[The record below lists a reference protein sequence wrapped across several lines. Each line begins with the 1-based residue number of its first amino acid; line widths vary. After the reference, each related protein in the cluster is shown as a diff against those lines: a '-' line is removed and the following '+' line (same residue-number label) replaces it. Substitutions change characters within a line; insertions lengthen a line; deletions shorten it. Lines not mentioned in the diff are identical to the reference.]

1 MLDYYSYYPP
11 PSKEEAIKEVIAH
24 FKEVD
29 VREIATE
36 VINEM
41 PSLGS
46 YTGWYMGF
54 KKDAIQMVKER
65 LQMERLENEI
75 MVKERL
81 QKEQNEN
88 EILQK
93 NLKNNNNYING

>member
-11 PSKEEAIKEVIAH
+11 PSREDAIKEVISH

-29 VREIATE
+29 VREIATT

-46 YTGWYMGF
+46 YTGWYVGF
-54 KKDAIQMVKER
+54 KKDAIQMVTERLEKER
-65 LQMERLENEI
+65 LEKERLE
-75 MVKERL
+75 KE
-81 QKEQNEN
+81 K
-88 EILQK
+88 
-93 NLKNNNNYING
+93 

>member
-1 MLDYYSYYPP
+1 MLDYYSYYPA
-11 PSKEEAIKEVIAH
+11 PSREDAIKEVIAH

-29 VREIATE
+29 VRVIATN

-54 KKDAIQMVKER
+54 KKDAIQMVT
-65 LQMERLENEI
+65 ERLEKDRVQTEQS
-75 MVKERL
+75 
-81 QKEQNEN
+81 QK
-88 EILQK
+88 
-93 NLKNNNNYING
+93 

>member
-11 PSKEEAIKEVIAH
+11 PSREDAIKEVIAH

-54 KKDAIQMVKER
+54 KKDAIQMVTERLEKER
-65 LQMERLENEI
+65 LVNEI
-75 MVKERL
+75 LVNEILVKERL
-81 QKEQNEN
+81 QN
-88 EILQK
+88 EILK
-93 NLKNNNNYING
+93 NEILVKERNEK

>member
-1 MLDYYSYYPP
+1 MLDYYSYYPA
-11 PSKEEAIKEVIAH
+11 PSKEEAIKEIIAH

-29 VREIATE
+29 VREIATT

-54 KKDAIQMVKER
+54 KKDAIQMVTER
-65 LQMERLENEI
+65 LEKERLENEI
-75 MVKERL
+75 LVKERL
-81 QKEQNEN
+81 EKERLEK
-88 EILQK
+88 ESL
-93 NLKNNNNYING
+93 

>member
-11 PSKEEAIKEVIAH
+11 PSRDDAIKEVIAH

-54 KKDAIQMVKER
+54 KKDAIQMVT
-65 LQMERLENEI
+65 ERLENEI
-75 MVKERL
+75 LKNEILVKERLENEIL
-81 QKEQNEN
+81 QKEQNE
-88 EILQK
+88 K
-93 NLKNNNNYING
+93 

>member
-1 MLDYYSYYPP
+1 MLDYYSYYPS

-29 VREIATE
+29 VREIATK
-36 VINEM
+36 VINDM

-54 KKDAIQMVKER
+54 KKDAIQMVTEQLEKE
-65 LQMERLENEI
+65 Q
-75 MVKERL
+75 L
-81 QKEQNEN
+81 QKEQLE
-88 EILQK
+88 K
-93 NLKNNNNYING
+93 

>member
-11 PSKEEAIKEVIAH
+11 PSKEEAIKEVIAY

-29 VREIATE
+29 VREIATQ

-41 PSLGS
+41 PNLGS

-65 LQMERLENEI
+65 LENEI
-75 MVKERL
+75 LVKERL

-93 NLKNNNNYING
+93 NLKK